1 MYAHASQL
9 NAQEKLISGAVAAG
23 MHLLFLAL
31 LVFGVNWQKHIEPPV
46 NMVDLWSP
54 PAPAPVAEAPS
65 APPPEPAPPPP
76 PQAVKP
82 EPRLRTPPP
91 VKAVPK
97 PEAVKPDIAF
107 KDKKDKERDKEREKE
122 REKDKRVEEK
132 KQQDARKKEQEAQ
145 AAQQTQA
152 AETQRIANEQVEAQR
167 RVAAQAVAAQVRL
180 IDEYKSRIQAQI
192 YKTMQPFDDLPKDT
206 FAEIEITVLPDG
218 NVLSTVV
225 KKNSASARFN
235 EAVERAVL
243 KAQPLPVPRGKDA
256 ALFAE
261 NFRRMTLVFRPKQ

>member
-54 PAPAPVAEAPS
+54 PAPVAEAPP

-76 PQAVKP
+76 PQEVKP
-82 EPRLRTPPP
+82 EPKLRTPAP

-107 KDKKDKERDKEREKE
+107 KDQKDKEREKE
-122 REKDKRVEEK
+122 HEKDREKEKRAEEK
-132 KQQDARKKEQEAQ
+132 KQQDARRG
-145 AAQQTQA
+145 AAPGGGA
-152 AETQRIANEQVEAQR
+152 GGGGAGPFDR
-167 RVAAQAVAAQVRL
+167 
-180 IDEYKSRIQAQI
+180 RIQVQNPSA
-192 YKTMQPFDDLPKDT
+192 DLQD
-206 FAEIEITVLPDG
+206 
-218 NVLSTVV
+218 
-225 KKNSASARFN
+225 
-235 EAVERAVL
+235 
-243 KAQPLPVPRGKDA
+243 DA
-256 ALFAE
+256 AL
-261 NFRRMTLVFRPKQ
+261 R

>member
-1 MYAHASQL
+1 MQYAYADAYTTSR
-9 NAQEKLISGAVAAG
+9 EKMISGAFAST

-54 PAPAPVAEAPS
+54 PAPVAEAPP

-76 PQAVKP
+76 PQEVKP

-91 VKAVPK
+91 VKAAPK
-97 PEAVKPDIAF
+97 QEAVKPDIAF
-107 KDKKDKERDKEREKE
+107 KDKKDKEREKE

-145 AAQQTQA
+145 QAQA
-152 AETQRIANEQVEAQR
+152 AEAQRVANEQAEAQR
-167 RVAAQAVAAQVRL
+167 RVAEQAVAAQVRL

-243 KAQPLPVPRGKDA
+243 KAQPLPVPKGKDA
-256 ALFAE
+256 ALFAD

>member
-1 MYAHASQL
+1 
-9 NAQEKLISGAVAAG
+9 
-23 MHLLFLAL
+23 
-31 LVFGVNWQKHIEPPV
+31 
-46 NMVDLWSP
+46 MVS
-54 PAPAPVAEAPS
+54 APVAEAPP

-76 PQAVKP
+76 PQEVKP
-82 EPRLRTPPP
+82 EPKLRTPAP
-91 VKAVPK
+91 VKALPK
-97 PEAVKPDIAF
+97 PEAVKPDIAL
-107 KDKKDKERDKEREKE
+107 KDKKDKEREKE
-122 REKDKRVEEK
+122 REKDREKDKRAEEK

-145 AAQQTQA
+145 AAEA
-152 AETQRIANEQVEAQR
+152 QRVANEQAEAQR
-167 RVAAQAVAAQVRL
+167 RVAEQAVEAQVRL

-243 KAQPLPVPRGKDA
+243 KAQPLPVPKGKDA
-256 ALFAE
+256 ALFAD

>member
-1 MYAHASQL
+1 MYAHASRL

-31 LVFGVNWQKHIEPPV
+31 FVFGVNWQKHIEPPV

-54 PAPAPVAEAPS
+54 PAPVAEAPP

-76 PQAVKP
+76 PQEVKP
-82 EPRLRTPPP
+82 EPRLRTPAP

-97 PEAVKPDIAF
+97 PEAVKPDIAL
-107 KDKKDKERDKEREKE
+107 KEKKDKERDKE

-145 AAQQTQA
+145 AAQLTQA

>member
-54 PAPAPVAEAPS
+54 PAPVAEAPP
-65 APPPEPAPPPP
+65 APPPEPVPPPP
-76 PQAVKP
+76 PQEVKP

-107 KDKKDKERDKEREKE
+107 KDKKDKEREKE
-122 REKDKRVEEK
+122 REKDKRAEEK

-145 AAQQTQA
+145 QAQA
-152 AETQRIANEQVEAQR
+152 AEAQRVANEQAEAQR
-167 RVAAQAVAAQVRL
+167 RVAEQAVAAQVRL

-243 KAQPLPVPRGKDA
+243 KAQPLPVPKGKDA
-256 ALFAE
+256 ALFAD

>member
-54 PAPAPVAEAPS
+54 PAPVAEAPP

-76 PQAVKP
+76 PQEVKP
-82 EPRLRTPPP
+82 EPKLRAPAL

-97 PEAVKPDIAF
+97 PEVVKPDIAF
-107 KDKKDKERDKEREKE
+107 KDKKDKEREKD
-122 REKDKRVEEK
+122 REKDKRAEEK

-145 AAQQTQA
+145 QAQA
-152 AETQRIANEQVEAQR
+152 AEAQRVANEQAEAQR
-167 RVAAQAVAAQVRL
+167 RVAEQAVAAQVRL

-243 KAQPLPVPRGKDA
+243 KAQPLPVPKGKDA
-256 ALFAE
+256 ALFAD

>member
-54 PAPAPVAEAPS
+54 PVPVAEVAP

-76 PQAVKP
+76 EEVKP
-82 EPRLRTPPP
+82 APRLSTPAP
-91 VKAVPK
+91 VKAAPK
-97 PEAVKPDIAF
+97 PETVKPDIAF
-107 KDKKDKERDKEREKE
+107 KDKKDKEREKE
-122 REKDKRVEEK
+122 REKAREKDKRAEEK
-132 KQQDARKKEQEAQ
+132 KQLDARRKEQEAQ
-145 AAQQTQA
+145 QAQA
-152 AETQRIANEQVEAQR
+152 AEAQRIANEQAEAQR
-167 RVAAQAVAAQVRL
+167 RVAEQAVAAQLRL
-180 IDEYKSRIQAQI
+180 IDEYKARIQAQI

-218 NVLSTVV
+218 NVLATAV
-225 KKNSASARFN
+225 KKNSAHARFN

-261 NFRRMTLVFRPKQ
+261 NFRRMTLVFRPRQ

>member
-9 NAQEKLISGAVAAG
+9 NAQEKLISGGVAAG

-54 PAPAPVAEAPS
+54 PAPVAEAPP

-76 PQAVKP
+76 PQEVKP
-82 EPRLRTPPP
+82 EPKLRTPAP

-97 PEAVKPDIAF
+97 PEAVKPDITF
-107 KDKKDKERDKEREKE
+107 KDKKDKEREKE
-122 REKDKRVEEK
+122 REKDKRAEEK

-145 AAQQTQA
+145 QAQA
-152 AETQRIANEQVEAQR
+152 AEAQRVANEQAEAQR
-167 RVAAQAVAAQVRL
+167 RVAEQAVAAQVRL

-192 YKTMQPFDDLPKDT
+192 YKAMQPFDDLPKDT

-243 KAQPLPVPRGKDA
+243 KAQPLPVPKGKDA
-256 ALFAE
+256 ALFAD

>member
-1 MYAHASQL
+1 
-9 NAQEKLISGAVAAG
+9 

-54 PAPAPVAEAPS
+54 PAPVAEAPP

-76 PQAVKP
+76 PQEVKP
-82 EPRLRTPPP
+82 EPRLRTPPA

-107 KDKKDKERDKEREKE
+107 KDKKDKEREKE
-122 REKDKRVEEK
+122 REKDREKDKRAEEK

-145 AAQQTQA
+145 QAQA
-152 AETQRIANEQVEAQR
+152 AEAQRVANEQAEAQR
-167 RVAAQAVAAQVRL
+167 RVAEQAVAAQVRL

-192 YKTMQPFDDLPKDT
+192 YKTMQPFDDLPKDA

-225 KKNSASARFN
+225 KKNSAHARFN

-243 KAQPLPVPRGKDA
+243 KAQPLPVPKGKDA
-256 ALFAE
+256 ALFAD

>member
-1 MYAHASQL
+1 
-9 NAQEKLISGAVAAG
+9 
-23 MHLLFLAL
+23 
-31 LVFGVNWQKHIEPPV
+31 
-46 NMVDLWSP
+46 LWSLP
-54 PAPAPVAEAPS
+54 APAPAPVAEAPP

-76 PQAVKP
+76 PQEVKP

-91 VKAVPK
+91 VKAAPK
-97 PEAVKPDIAF
+97 QEAVKPDIAF
-107 KDKKDKERDKEREKE
+107 KDKKDKEREKE
-122 REKDKRVEEK
+122 REKDREKDKRAEEK

-145 AAQQTQA
+145 QAQA
-152 AETQRIANEQVEAQR
+152 AEAQRVANEQAEAQR
-167 RVAAQAVAAQVRL
+167 RVAEQAVAAQVRL

-225 KKNSASARFN
+225 KKNSAHARFN

-243 KAQPLPVPRGKDA
+243 KAQPLPVPKGKDA
-256 ALFAE
+256 ALFAD

>member
-54 PAPAPVAEAPS
+54 PAPVAEAPP

-76 PQAVKP
+76 PQEVKP
-82 EPRLRTPPP
+82 EPKLRTPPP

-107 KDKKDKERDKEREKE
+107 KDKKDKEREKD
-122 REKDKRVEEK
+122 REKDKRAEEK

-145 AAQQTQA
+145 QAQA
-152 AETQRIANEQVEAQR
+152 AEAQRVANEQAEAQS
-167 RVAAQAVAAQVRL
+167 RVAEQAVAAQVRL

-243 KAQPLPVPRGKDA
+243 KAQPLPVPKGKDA
-256 ALFAE
+256 ALFAD

>member
-54 PAPAPVAEAPS
+54 PAPVAEAPL

-76 PQAVKP
+76 PQEVKP
-82 EPRLRTPPP
+82 EPKLRTPAP

-107 KDKKDKERDKEREKE
+107 KDKKDKEREKE
-122 REKDKRVEEK
+122 REKDKRAEEK

-145 AAQQTQA
+145 QAQA
-152 AETQRIANEQVEAQR
+152 AEAQRVANEQAEAQR
-167 RVAAQAVAAQVRL
+167 RVAEQAVAAQVRL

-243 KAQPLPVPRGKDA
+243 KAQPLPVPKGKDA
-256 ALFAE
+256 ALFAD

>member
-1 MYAHASQL
+1 MYAHASRL

-54 PAPAPVAEAPS
+54 PAPVAEAPP

-76 PQAVKP
+76 PQEVKP
-82 EPRLRTPPP
+82 EPRLRTPAP

-97 PEAVKPDIAF
+97 PEAVKPDIAL
-107 KDKKDKERDKEREKE
+107 KEKKDKERDKE

-145 AAQQTQA
+145 AAQLTQA

>member
-54 PAPAPVAEAPS
+54 PAPAAEAPP

-76 PQAVKP
+76 PQEVKP
-82 EPRLRTPPP
+82 EPKLRVPPA

-107 KDKKDKERDKEREKE
+107 KDKKDKEREKE
-122 REKDKRVEEK
+122 REKDKRAEDK

-145 AAQQTQA
+145 QAQA
-152 AETQRIANEQVEAQR
+152 AEAQRVANEQAEAQR
-167 RVAAQAVAAQVRL
+167 RVAEQAVAAQVRL

-243 KAQPLPVPRGKDA
+243 KAQPLPVPKGKDA
-256 ALFAE
+256 ALFAD

>member
-54 PAPAPVAEAPS
+54 PAPVAEAPP

-76 PQAVKP
+76 PQEVKP
-82 EPRLRTPPP
+82 EPKLRTPAP

-107 KDKKDKERDKEREKE
+107 KDKKDKEREKEHEKDREKE
-122 REKDKRVEEK
+122 KRAEEK

-145 AAQQTQA
+145 QAQA
-152 AETQRIANEQVEAQR
+152 AEAQRVANEQAEAQR
-167 RVAAQAVAAQVRL
+167 RVAEQAVAAQVRL

-192 YKTMQPFDDLPKDT
+192 YKTMQPFDDLPKDA

-243 KAQPLPVPRGKDA
+243 KAQPLPVPKGKDA
-256 ALFAE
+256 ALFAD

>member
-54 PAPAPVAEAPS
+54 PAPVAEAPP

-76 PQAVKP
+76 LQEVKP
-82 EPRLRTPPP
+82 EPKLRTPAP

-107 KDKKDKERDKEREKE
+107 KDKKDKEREKE
-122 REKDKRVEEK
+122 REKDKRAEEK

-145 AAQQTQA
+145 QAQA
-152 AETQRIANEQVEAQR
+152 AEAQRVANEQAEAQR
-167 RVAAQAVAAQVRL
+167 RVAEQAVAAQVRL

-243 KAQPLPVPRGKDA
+243 KAQPLPVPKGKDA
-256 ALFAE
+256 ALFAD